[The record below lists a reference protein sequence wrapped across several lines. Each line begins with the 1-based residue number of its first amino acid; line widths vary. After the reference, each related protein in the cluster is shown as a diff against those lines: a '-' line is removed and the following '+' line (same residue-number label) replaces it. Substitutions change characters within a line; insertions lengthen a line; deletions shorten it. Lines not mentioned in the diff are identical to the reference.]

1 VTKSVTKNK
10 RIIGHFAEKN
20 KKTKKDGNKPMQ
32 RDNARE
38 KNNNESGRMGKMCNA
53 RMTSMSQADHEVT

>member
-1 VTKSVTKNK
+1 
-10 RIIGHFAEKN
+10 
-20 KKTKKDGNKPMQ
+20 MQ

-38 KNNNESGRMGKMCNA
+38 KNNNESGRMGKMSNA